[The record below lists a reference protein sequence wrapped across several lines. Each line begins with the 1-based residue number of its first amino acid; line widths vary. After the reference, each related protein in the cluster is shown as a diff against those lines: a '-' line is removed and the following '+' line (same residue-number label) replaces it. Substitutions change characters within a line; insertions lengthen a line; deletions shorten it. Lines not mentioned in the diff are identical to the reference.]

1 MLEYIAVLTF
11 HQFDVIFGQ
20 LEGCPLKIHVAWW
33 TREHEAEINVDDM
46 TKHIHQNIVVMPILD
61 IKKIL
66 DKAVSCQRLNKIGDG
81 SLPITAEDLFVDI
94 SETSFVGHLFEVAD
108 GFGVVDELYE
118 TWVGT
123 VGNNWVGFHP
133 YFYVLFL
140 EDFVDEGN

>member
-1 MLEYIAVLTF
+1 MS
-11 HQFDVIFGQ
+11 
-20 LEGCPLKIHVAWW
+20 
-33 TREHEAEINVDDM
+33 EHIN
-46 TKHIHQNIVVMPILD
+46 QNIVVMSILD

-118 TWVGT
+118 T
-123 VGNNWVGFHP
+123 
-133 YFYVLFL
+133 
-140 EDFVDEGN
+140 